1 MPGSYRGPIV
11 DVHSHPMLPGEAPI
25 VALPHPS
32 EEYWRKVEGMDFR
45 FAGALVIAPPADLP
59 RTRALNDKVLA
70 LAKESAGR
78 FFSMCSVHPADGAE
92 ALSEV
97 DRVATAG
104 ARGLKLH
111 PNTQKFDVADPAIT
125 AVVQRAAERKL
136 PVLFDAYSPFDADQ
150 AGKFVLLAMQV
161 PEARIILAHAHGNRF
176 SDLLVYEILA
186 RYPWWKRNVWV
197 DLSATASLLAGGPF
211 AEQFAWVCRKVG
223 TDRLL
228 FGSDYPLDE
237 PRTAVEAVVSLGF
250 TESELGAIFYGNA
263 AGLFGLPPP

>member
-1 MPGSYRGPIV
+1 M
-11 DVHSHPMLPGEAPI
+11 
-25 VALPHPS
+25 ALPHPS

>member
-1 MPGSYRGPIV
+1 
-11 DVHSHPMLPGEAPI
+11 
-25 VALPHPS
+25 
-32 EEYWRKVEGMDFR
+32 
-45 FAGALVIAPPADLP
+45 
-59 RTRALNDKVLA
+59 
-70 LAKESAGR
+70 
-78 FFSMCSVHPADGAE
+78 MCSVHPADGDA
-92 ALSEV
+92 ALSEI
-97 DRVATAG
+97 DRAATVS

-111 PNTQKFDVADPAIT
+111 PNTQKFDVADSAIA

-150 AGKFVLLAMQV
+150 AGMFVLLAMQA

-197 DLSATASLLAGGPF
+197 DLSATASLLADGPF

-228 FGSDYPLDE
+228 FGSDYPHDE
-237 PRTAVEAVVSLGF
+237 PDNAVEALVSLGF
-250 TESELGAIFYGNA
+250 TQSELGAIFYGNA
-263 AGLFGLPPP
+263 AGLYGLLPP